1 MDIRSDAITIEF
13 DASHLSL
20 VSTAKKVADLILRAA
35 ET

>member
-1 MDIRSDAITIEF
+1 MDKRCDAITIEF

-20 VSTAKKVADLILRAA
+20 VSAAKKVADLILRAA